1 MQVDLNFDLFGL
13 DEKTKI
19 AVANEL
25 IAEVL
30 ARQSKG
36 DSIKLLDWALS
47 FHKKQPVNM
56 DASDLKK
63 LQEIISE
70 DVALTILAKGPI
82 LKYLDTVK

>member
-1 MQVDLNFDLFGL
+1 MQVDLNFGLLGL

-19 AVANEL
+19 GEAGEL
-25 IAEVL
+25 ISNIL

-36 DSIKLLDWALS
+36 DSIKLFDWALS
-47 FHKKQPVNM
+47 FYKKLPVTM

-63 LQEIISE
+63 LKEIISE
-70 DVALTILAKGPI
+70 DATLTVLAKAPI